1 MGTLYFYISY
11 WRWDR
16 HFTLSSEPCKGPAI
30 CKAKAVPPFLSH
42 FKTLSVGPIPGIEP
56 TTSRAAVKHSTDWA
70 NPAAVKTTIPSYHY
84 YWYLCSVPVHLNSW
98 TPTRKWEEVWRVIDV
113 CLQTQNASSVTT
125 SSWSL
130 NCGEIARYLTSSLN
144 LFICATIRREKS
156 LCHIAM
162 VAKFA
167 WQQTENSHKKWSR
180 TVSNFIDLI
189 QLHLICQMLA
199 KFSVMC
205 SREIRKFHDV
215 QRWLKNVQKSV
226 MCVQSCCF
234 TVQTYCFF
242 CHSCCRRRCCCLSS
256 LLLWSK
262 NFATMVMWHH
272 TSPL

>member
-1 MGTLYFYISY
+1 MDELQAWVSSRETNCVIHWIEISPGDSGIHVLNKKMHFIWVSMYLARKHLLGTLYFYISY

-84 YWYLCSVPVHLNSW
+84 YWYLCSVPVHLDSW
-98 TPTRKWEEVWRVIDV
+98 TPTKKWEEVWRVIDV

-144 LFICATIRREKS
+144 LFICATIRREEKS
-156 LCHIAM
+156 LRHIAM

-167 WQQTENSHKKWSR
+167 WQ
-180 TVSNFIDLI
+180 
-189 QLHLICQMLA
+189 
-199 KFSVMC
+199 
-205 SREIRKFHDV
+205 
-215 QRWLKNVQKSV
+215 
-226 MCVQSCCF
+226 
-234 TVQTYCFF
+234 
-242 CHSCCRRRCCCLSS
+242 
-256 LLLWSK
+256 
-262 NFATMVMWHH
+262 
-272 TSPL
+272 